1 VVGLINN
8 EALFS
13 IFPNPNKGSFIIQ
26 STKTGVFDLIDVTGK
41 VINTYTLTNSQQT
54 VHENLPAGMYFVREK
69 ASGKAQ
75 KIIIQ

>member
-41 VINTYTLTNSQQT
+41 VINTYTLTKSQQT
-54 VHENLPAGMYFVREK
+54 VHENLPAGMYFMREK